1 MRSSSAYSSN
11 TPVVLQQARGKP
23 CSQGTVPQYDGAV
36 LPMWLTSIRAIPNAK
51 RLPHSRPKTHP
62 PRRMDVDD
70 GNSPSAL
77 TGGKAPIW
85 TNGRAASSLAGRARD
100 GLVALEFQAAAF
112 CARYGTSC
120 ALVLLLLC
128 PGGALLVVAEAD
140 GVGHRGRRER
150 RPRRGGVMQAA
161 REGRR
166 GRDVWSTRTGV
177 SEGRRR
183 AVERMDDSL
192 PRDGRRRS
200 YRGVP
205 VTLAFH
211 ARPSLALPPATP
223 HSFASAAITAFLLPT
238 LDRRPPMH
246 PHCTLTYG
254 YPRCN
259 L

>member
-1 MRSSSAYSSN
+1 M
-11 TPVVLQQARGKP
+11 
-23 CSQGTVPQYDGAV
+23 
-36 LPMWLTSIRAIPNAK
+36 
-51 RLPHSRPKTHP
+51 KT
-62 PRRMDVDD
+62 
-70 GNSPSAL
+70 NSPGSL
-77 TGGKAPIW
+77 TGGKAPIR

-100 GLVALEFQAAAF
+100 GLVALEFEAAAF

-166 GRDVWSTRTGV
+166 GRDGGSTRTGV

-183 AVERMDDSL
+183 AVGRMDDSL

-211 ARPSLALPPATP
+211 ARPSLALPPAAP
-223 HSFASAAITAFLLPT
+223 PSFASAAIAAFSPRLSTHLLCLLSALLRT
-238 LDRRPPMH
+238 DTRVAICNH
-246 PHCTLTYG
+246 PLQPETHAESFARAL
-254 YPRCN
+254 
-259 L
+259 